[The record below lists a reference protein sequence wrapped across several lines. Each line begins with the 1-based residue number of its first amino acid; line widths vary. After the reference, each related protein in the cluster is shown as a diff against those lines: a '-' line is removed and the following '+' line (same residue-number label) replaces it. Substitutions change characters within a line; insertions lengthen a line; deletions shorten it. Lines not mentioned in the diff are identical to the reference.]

1 MLSCVFAAAELMV
14 IMSVAEKLKKQ
25 TAQVHALS
33 AEKEDLNARL
43 EVRLLLFCSVHHF
56 LPFLWFC

>member
-1 MLSCVFAAAELMV
+1 MV

-43 EVRLLLFCSVHHF
+43 EVRQLLIL
-56 LPFLWFC
+56 

>member
-1 MLSCVFAAAELMV
+1 MFFFVSTAAELMV

-25 TAQVHALS
+25 TAQVHLLS

-43 EVRLLLFCSVHHF
+43 EVRCLCVLLFLLRTCWNV
-56 LPFLWFC
+56 L